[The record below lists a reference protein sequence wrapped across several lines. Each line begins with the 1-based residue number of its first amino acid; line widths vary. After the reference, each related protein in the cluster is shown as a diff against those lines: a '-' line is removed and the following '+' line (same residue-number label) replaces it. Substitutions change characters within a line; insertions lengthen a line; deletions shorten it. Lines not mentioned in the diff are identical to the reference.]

1 MNSII
6 FERVARAVFP
16 VALVFA
22 LYLLLRGHDR
32 PGGGFIAGL
41 VMAATIVL
49 QALAF
54 GGGPTRR
61 TYASLLRP
69 GLWLGLAIAVAAGFP
84 IARGRPFLSHSHGE
98 VELPVLGTSVKL
110 GTAQLFDLGIF
121 LVVVG
126 STATVLALFVD
137 PVGEEREQR

>member
-1 MNSII
+1 VNSII
-6 FERVARAVFP
+6 FERVARTVFP

-41 VMAATIVL
+41 VMASTIIL

-54 GGGPTRR
+54 GGEATRR
-61 TYASLLRP
+61 SYASLLRP
-69 GLWLGLAIAVAAGFP
+69 GVWLGLGIALGAGLP
-84 IARGRPFLSHSHGE
+84 ILRGKPALSHYHGE
-98 VELPVLGTSVKL
+98 FRLPVLDTTLKL

-126 STATVLALFVD
+126 STATVLALFVE
-137 PVGEEREQR
+137 PMSGKRGTR